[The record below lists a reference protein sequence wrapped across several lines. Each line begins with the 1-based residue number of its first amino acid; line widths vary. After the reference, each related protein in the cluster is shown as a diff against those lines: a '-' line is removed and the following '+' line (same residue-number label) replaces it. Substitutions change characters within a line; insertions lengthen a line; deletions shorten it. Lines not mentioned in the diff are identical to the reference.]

1 MSSILYD
8 DRIDSD
14 AWTNVFYFLHTFTVI
29 RELRKSYTWRDT
41 RRIRCRFR
49 VQFMGCF
56 TNLNFAQK
64 ATGYPYEGQQANLLH
79 IHEGNVSAMDSC
91 PDLFINTRHRPEW
104 GKRTLRLESHTQ
116 VLKWLHQEGES
127 FIFPLHFLNIPLRF
141 LCFLNISLTFPLHFL
156 CYLYVSII
164 FSFTFPL
171 HFLLHF
177 FYISFYIALSF

>member
-8 DRIDSD
+8 DRIDAD

-29 RELRKSYTWRDT
+29 GELRKSYTWRDT

-56 TNLNFAQK
+56 THPNFAQK
-64 ATGYPYEGQQANLLH
+64 AQGYPYEGQQANPLP

-104 GKRTLRLESHTQ
+104 GNKPSGWNHTRRFLCSCWSQ
-116 VLKWLHQEGES
+116 SKKWLHQEGES
-127 FIFPLHFLNIPLRF
+127 FIFPFIFP
-141 LCFLNISLTFPLHFL
+141 LCFLYI
-156 CYLYVSII
+156 
-164 FSFTFPL
+164 SFTFP
-171 HFLLHF
+171 
-177 FYISFYIALSF
+177 